1 MAATIKDLARETGLG
16 CATISAYLNGA
27 NVRPKNK
34 ELIEAAV
41 KKLGYVRNEYARG
54 LKMHRSMTV
63 GVLIPELS
71 NAFSTTIISEMED
84 GLRSRGYGIL
94 VCDCRSNLELEKQA
108 LQFLQSK
115 MVDGVIV
122 MPMSTDG
129 KIFDALPEK
138 TPAVVIDRFT
148 LSERVSHV
156 LINNREISAHAVR
169 TLTGKGHRR
178 IALISGECGLYTA
191 DERRKGYEEAMRIA
205 GCYDESLIYGGN
217 FTVDGGYLAMKEI
230 IQSGRDITAVFVTN
244 YEMTIG
250 AIIAINEMRRKIPQ
264 DYSFIGF
271 DNHDLSKVITPQL
284 AAVSQ
289 PLRDIGRE
297 AAAQLLREMDGGEK
311 RDIILPATLE
321 LGESI
326 REI

>member
-1 MAATIKDLARETGLG
+1 MAATIKDIARETGLG

-34 ELIEAAV
+34 ELIEAAI

-71 NAFSTTIISEMED
+71 NEFSTTIVSEIED
-84 GLRSRGYGIL
+84 GLRSQGYGIL
-94 VCDCRSNLELEKQA
+94 VCDCRSDLELEKRS
-108 LQFLQSK
+108 LRFLQSK

-129 KIFDALPEK
+129 KIFSALPENI
-138 TPAVVIDRFT
+138 PAVAIDRFT

-156 LINNREISAHAVR
+156 LINNREISAQAVR
-169 TLTGKGHRR
+169 TLTHKGHRR
-178 IALISGECGLYTA
+178 VALISGARGLYTA

-205 GCYDESLIYGGN
+205 GCYDETMIDNGN

-230 IQSGRDITAVFVTN
+230 IRAGRDVTAVFVTN
-244 YEMTIG
+244 YEMTVG
-250 AIIAINEMRRKIPQ
+250 AIIAINEMRRKVPQ

-271 DNHDLSKVITPQL
+271 DNHELSKVITPRL
-284 AAVSQ
+284 ATVTQ

-297 AAAQLLREMDGGEK
+297 AAVQLLREMAGGER
-311 RDIILPATLE
+311 RDIILPAVLE

-326 REI
+326 CAL